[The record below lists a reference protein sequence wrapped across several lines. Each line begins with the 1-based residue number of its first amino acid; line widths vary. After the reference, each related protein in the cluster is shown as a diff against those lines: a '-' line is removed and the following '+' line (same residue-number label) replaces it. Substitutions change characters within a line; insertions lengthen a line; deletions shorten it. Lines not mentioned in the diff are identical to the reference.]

1 MSGFNAYSGA
11 GLGTAVLGSQ
21 YVASHVEHS
30 PVAPAAKL
38 MFAAT
43 GFAFGLYV
51 LCAIALIVAGFFLRG
66 AAAEGGECA

>member
-21 YVASHVEHS
+21 YVAGHVENNA
-30 PVAPAAKL
+30 VASSARF
-38 MFAAT
+38 MMAAT

-51 LCAIALIVAGFFLRG
+51 LLAVGLIVAGFVLRR
-66 AAAEGGECA
+66 AAATEG